1 MSAEDKF
8 AIAEAIST
16 YFFALDALNDP
27 AQLAASF
34 TTDALWECFDYG
46 ETSPAIRLESREQ
59 MEQLLALESSAA
71 PPDRP
76 MLRHH
81 QGGLVFEELTAEAAV
96 TRVKVLVTA
105 QRPGEPA
112 PRVRN
117 TATCVGRWRKT
128 ELGWRLCRWSIY
140 RDPAA

>member
-1 MSAEDKF
+1 MSVEDKL
-8 AIAEAIST
+8 AITEAIST
-16 YFFALDALNDP
+16 YFFALDALSSP
-27 AQLAASF
+27 AALAESF
-34 TTDALWECFDYG
+34 TPDALWECFNYG
-46 ETSPAIRLESREQ
+46 ESAPAIRLESREQ
-59 MEQLLALESSAA
+59 MEQLLALEASAA
-71 PPDRP
+71 EPDRP

-81 QGGLVFEELTAEAAV
+81 QGGLVFQELTAESAV

-105 QRPGEPA
+105 QRPSEPA

-128 ELGWRLCRWSIY
+128 ERGWKLCRWSIH